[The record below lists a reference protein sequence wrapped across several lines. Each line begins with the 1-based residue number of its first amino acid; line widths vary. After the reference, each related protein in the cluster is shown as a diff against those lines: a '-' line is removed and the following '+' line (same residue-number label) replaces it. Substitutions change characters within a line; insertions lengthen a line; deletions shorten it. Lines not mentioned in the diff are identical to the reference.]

1 MNIND
6 FLLQVKNFIGNNM
19 LNYTTVFGIVYIV
32 AIFLNGLEP
41 KYSCDTNAIIM
52 GYAAIAGK
60 GLVNHTINSTLN
72 SDKGSMPTVDRGGK

>member
-6 FLLQVKNFIGNNM
+6 FLLQVKNFISNNM

-41 KYSCDTNAIIM
+41 KYSFDTNAIIM